1 MKGKQVKVNLPLEDE
16 TEKERPHLPLAP
28 LPRRTGALGMA
39 ARRWRRKPAGGTT
52 FPKSNLELDAI
63 SARAPA
69 ATVSERL
76 IGLHH
81 RNPLGPSNSILSLVS
96 TARFLRPLGSKFYQE
111 IVGLWASKRINNV
124 FFLDL

>member
-1 MKGKQVKVNLPLEDE
+1 MKWKQVKVNLPLEDE

-28 LPRRTGALGMA
+28 LPRRTGALGTA

-76 IGLHH
+76 IDLHH
-81 RNPLGPSNSILSLVS
+81 RNPPGPFQFNTEPSEHRTVSQAFGFQVLS
-96 TARFLRPLGSKFYQE
+96 RNRRPLGLKAHQQC
-111 IVGLWASKRINNV
+111 
-124 FFLDL
+124 FFP